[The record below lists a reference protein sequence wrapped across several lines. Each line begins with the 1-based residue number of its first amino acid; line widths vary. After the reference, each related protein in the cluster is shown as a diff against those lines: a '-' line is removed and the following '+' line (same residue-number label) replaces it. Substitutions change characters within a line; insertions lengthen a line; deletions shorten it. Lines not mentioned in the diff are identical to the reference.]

1 MAQAPDREDVEDGIV
16 GSTAAEISES
26 VRDLVER
33 GAYAPG
39 DQLPSVR
46 SLAARLGV
54 NRNTVLAAYR
64 SLVTAR
70 IAATGGRTGTTVL
83 GPAQNP
89 DEGFTPGS
97 VLRDLGSGNPDPAH
111 LPDLAAALAAVT
123 PGHVLYGESVIDA
136 DLAEWATEWIAAD
149 HPRPF
154 RLSITAG
161 AVDAVERLLAQT
173 LVQGDRVG
181 LEDPCFLSS
190 IHTARLAGYVPV
202 AIPVDREGMTVAG
215 LRAALES
222 GARAIVCTPRAHNPT
237 GVGTSPARARELRE
251 VLADH
256 PHVLVIEDDHFS
268 MLAPTPYESI
278 IAPTQQRWAL
288 VRSVSKF
295 LGPDMRLAVTA
306 SDRVTAQRLALR
318 LSPGTMWVSHVMQR
332 LAATMLRDDETR
344 ELIIEAGAHYAGRNR
359 LFVSMLAEQGM
370 HAQADSGLNVWV
382 DVRDD
387 ATEISRRLASRG
399 WLVRPGSEFALDPGS
414 SQGST
419 QLRLTVHT
427 LDDAEMQRLV
437 DDLVGVA
444 GGSSA
449 AGVEA

>member
-111 LPDLAAALAAVT
+111 LPDLTAAFAAVT

-437 DDLVGVA
+437 DDLVAVA
-444 GGSSA
+444 GDSSA

>member
-1 MAQAPDREDVEDGIV
+1 MAQARDREDVSDRIG
-16 GSTAAEISES
+16 GSTAADISES

-33 GAYAPG
+33 GELAPG
-39 DQLPSVR
+39 DHLPSVR
-46 SLAARLGV
+46 ALATRLGV

-70 IAATGGRTGTTVL
+70 IASTGGRTGTTIL
-83 GPAQNP
+83 GPTQNP
-89 DEGFTPGS
+89 DEGFTAGT
-97 VLRDLGSGNPDPAH
+97 VLRDIGSGNPDAAH
-111 LPDLAAALAAVT
+111 LPDLARAFTAVE
-123 PGHVLYGESVIDA
+123 PAHVLYGESVIDPG
-136 DLAEWATEWIAAD
+136 LAEWATEWIAED

-161 AVDAVERLLAQT
+161 AVDAVERLLAQS

-190 IHTARLAGYVPV
+190 IHTARLAGYTPV
-202 AIPVDREGMTVAG
+202 AIPVDREGMTAKG

-237 GVGTSPARARELRE
+237 GVAVTAARAMALRE

-268 MLAPTPYESI
+268 LLAATPYSSI
-278 IAPTQQRWAL
+278 IAPSHQRWAL

-306 SDRVTAQRLALR
+306 SDAVTAERMARR

-332 LAATMLRDDETR
+332 LAAAMLRDTTTQS
-344 ELIIEAGAHYAGRNR
+344 LISRAGAHYAARNR
-359 LFVSMLAEQGM
+359 AFVALLTERGV
-370 HAQADSGLNVWV
+370 HAQGDDGLNVWV
-382 DVRDD
+382 DVEGD
-387 ATEISRRLASRG
+387 AAEAARRLALRG
-399 WLVRPGSEFALDPGS
+399 WLVRSGAEFALEPAAAARTS
-414 SQGST
+414 H
-419 QLRLTVHT
+419 LRLTVHD
-427 LDDAEMQRLV
+427 LGDADAQRLA
-437 DDLVGVA
+437 DDLREAIVGA
-444 GGSSA
+444 TP
-449 AGVEA
+449 

>member
-1 MAQAPDREDVEDGIV
+1 MAQATDREDVSAGIS

-70 IAATGGRTGTTVL
+70 IAVTGGRTGTTVL
-83 GPAQNP
+83 GPEQNP

-97 VLRDLGSGNPDPAH
+97 VLRDIGSGNPDAAH
-111 LPDLAAALAAVT
+111 LPDLATAFASVT
-123 PGHVLYGESVIDA
+123 PSHVLYGESVIDA
-136 DLAEWATEWIAAD
+136 DLAEWATQWIATD

-202 AIPVDREGMTVAG
+202 AIPVDREGMTVEG
-215 LRAALES
+215 LRIALES

-237 GVGTSPARARELRE
+237 GVGTSAARALELRE
-251 VLADH
+251 VLVDH
-256 PHVLVIEDDHFS
+256 PHVLLIEDDHFS
-268 MLAPTPYESI
+268 LLDPTPYSSI
-278 IAPTQQRWAL
+278 IAPTHQRWAL

-306 SDRVTAQRLALR
+306 SDPVTAHRLALR

-332 LAATMLRDDETR
+332 LAAGMLRDEATQK
-344 ELIIEAGAHYAGRNR
+344 LIVEAGEHYARRNAM
-359 LFVSMLAEQGM
+359 FVSKLVAHGLQV
-370 HAQADSGLNVWV
+370 QSDSGLNVWV
-382 DVRDD
+382 DVRED
-387 ATEISRRLASRG
+387 ATEVSRRLAPRG
-399 WLVRPGSEFALDPGS
+399 WLVRPGTEFAIDPATSPGS
-414 SQGST
+414 T
-419 QLRLTVHT
+419 HLRLTVHD
-427 LDDAEMQRLV
+427 LDDADMQRLV
-437 DDLVGVA
+437 DDLIAVVGGA
-444 GGSSA
+444 SPFGA
-449 AGVEA
+449 AA

>member
-1 MAQAPDREDVEDGIV
+1 M
-16 GSTAAEISES
+16 
-26 VRDLVER
+26 RDLVER

-111 LPDLAAALAAVT
+111 LPDLAAAFAAVT

-437 DDLVGVA
+437 DDLVGVV

-449 AGVEA
+449 AGAEA

>member
-1 MAQAPDREDVEDGIV
+1 MVPAGDLDDVSHGIA
-16 GSTAAEISES
+16 GATAAEISES

-33 GAYAPG
+33 GEFAPG
-39 DQLPSVR
+39 DHLPSVR
-46 SLAARLGV
+46 ALAAHLGV

-64 SLVTAR
+64 ALVVAR

-83 GPAQNP
+83 GPEQNA

-97 VLRDLGSGNPDPAH
+97 VLRDIGSGNPDPAR
-111 LPDLAAALAAVT
+111 LPDLAAAFAAVT
-123 PGHVLYGESVIDA
+123 PGHVLYGESVIDP

-149 HPRPF
+149 HPRAF
-154 RLSITAG
+154 RLSVTAG

-190 IHTARLAGYVPV
+190 IHTARLAGYTPVP
-202 AIPVDREGMTVAG
+202 IPVDREGMTVQG

-222 GARAIVCTPRAHNPT
+222 GARAIVCTPRAQNPT

-268 MLAPTPYESI
+268 LLAPEPYSSI
-278 IAPTQQRWAL
+278 IAPTHERWAL

-295 LGPDMRLAVTA
+295 LGPDMRLAITA
-306 SDRVTAQRLALR
+306 SDPVTAQRLARR

-332 LAATMLRDDETR
+332 LAAAMLRDEGTR
-344 ELIIEAGAHYAGRNR
+344 TRIAEAGEHYVRRNR
-359 LFVSMLAEQGM
+359 AFLSLLGVRGVP
-370 HAQADSGLNVWV
+370 AQSDGGLNVWT
-382 DVRDD
+382 DVRHD
-387 ATEISRRLASRG
+387 AAEVGRRLATRG
-399 WLVRPGSEFALDPGS
+399 WLARSGDEFALEPGS
-414 SQGST
+414 SAGST
-419 QLRLTVHT
+419 RLRLTVHD
-427 LDDAEMQRLV
+427 LDDADQRRLA
-437 DDLVGVA
+437 DDLAAAVREARSA
-444 GGSSA
+444 GADG
-449 AGVEA
+449 

>member
-1 MAQAPDREDVEDGIV
+1 MIQAGDREDVSDGIA

-33 GAYAPG
+33 GAFAPG
-39 DQLPSVR
+39 DHLPSVR
-46 SLAARLGV
+46 SLATRLGV

-83 GPAQNP
+83 GPEQNP

-97 VLRDLGSGNPDPAH
+97 VLRDIGSGNPDAAY
-111 LPDLAAALAAVT
+111 LPDLAAAFASVA
-123 PGHVLYGESVIDA
+123 PAHVLYGESVIDPA
-136 DLAEWATEWIAAD
+136 LAEWATEWIAAD
-149 HPRPF
+149 HPRAF

-173 LVQGDRVG
+173 LVQGDRLG

-190 IHTARLAGYVPV
+190 IHTARLAGYAPV
-202 AIPVDREGMTVAG
+202 AVPVDREGMTAAG

-222 GARAIVCTPRAHNPT
+222 GVRAVVCTPRAHNPT
-237 GVGTSPARARELRE
+237 GVGITAARAKELRE

-268 MLAPTPYESI
+268 LLAPTPYSSI
-278 IAPTQQRWAL
+278 IAPTHQRWAL

-306 SDRVTAQRLALR
+306 SDPVTAHRLALR

-332 LAATMLRDDETR
+332 LAAGMLRDEATQGR
-344 ELIIEAGAHYAGRNR
+344 IAEAGAHYAERND
-359 LFVSMLAEQGM
+359 LFVSMLAGRGVQ
-370 HAQADSGLNVWV
+370 AQSDGGLNVWV

-387 ATEISRRLASRG
+387 AAAVGQRLALHG
-399 WLVRPGSEFALDPGS
+399 WLVRSGAEFALDPGS
-414 SQGST
+414 SRGST
-419 QLRLTVHT
+419 HLRLTVHD
-427 LDDAEMQRLV
+427 LDDADLLRLA
-437 DDLVGVA
+437 DDIDA
-444 GGSSA
+444 AIGGSIPSGPA
-449 AGVEA
+449 A

>member
-1 MAQAPDREDVEDGIV
+1 MAQAPDREEVSEAIV

-39 DQLPSVR
+39 DQLPPVR

-83 GPAQNP
+83 GPAENH

-97 VLRDLGSGNPDPAH
+97 VLRDIGSGNPDAAR
-111 LPDLAAALAAVT
+111 LPDLAAAFATVT
-123 PGHVLYGESVIDA
+123 PGHVLYGESVIDP
-136 DLAEWATEWIAAD
+136 DLAEWATDWIAAD

-237 GVGTSPARARELRE
+237 GVGTSAARALALRE

-268 MLAPTPYESI
+268 LLDPTPYASI

-306 SDRVTAQRLALR
+306 SDPVTARRLALR

-332 LAATMLRDDETR
+332 LAAAMLRDDEVQR
-344 ELIIEAGAHYAGRNR
+344 SIVAAGEHYAGRNEA
-359 LFVSMLAEQGM
+359 FVSKLDARGVQ
-370 HAQADSGLNVWV
+370 AQADSGLNVWV

-387 ATEISRRLASRG
+387 ATKVGRRLASRG
-399 WLVRPGSEFALDPGS
+399 WLVRPGSEFALDTES
-414 SQGST
+414 AQGST
-419 QLRLTVHT
+419 HLRLTVHA
-427 LDDAEMQRLV
+427 LDDAEAQRLV
-437 DDLVGVA
+437 DDLVAVA
-444 GGSSA
+444 GGSHSSGA
-449 AGVEA
+449 DA

>member
-1 MAQAPDREDVEDGIV
+1 MARAPDREDVEDGIV

-111 LPDLAAALAAVT
+111 LPDLAAAFAAVT

-202 AIPVDREGMTVAG
+202 TIPVDREGMTVAG

-359 LFVSMLAEQGM
+359 LFVSMLVEQGM

>member
-1 MAQAPDREDVEDGIV
+1 MAQAPDREDISAGIV

-33 GAYAPG
+33 GAYSAG

-83 GPAQNP
+83 GPAQNA

-97 VLRDLGSGNPDPAH
+97 VLRDIGSGNPDAAH
-111 LPDLAAALAAVT
+111 LPDLAAAFATVA
-123 PGHVLYGESVIDA
+123 PGHVLYGESVIDP

-149 HPRPF
+149 HQRPF

-161 AVDAVERLLAQT
+161 AVDAVERLLSQT

-190 IHTARLAGYVPV
+190 IHTARLAGYAPV
-202 AIPVDREGMTVAG
+202 AIPVDGEGMTVAG
-215 LRAALES
+215 LRSALES

-237 GVGTSPARARELRE
+237 GIGTSAARALQLRE
-251 VLADH
+251 VLAEH

-268 MLAPTPYESI
+268 LLAPTPYVSI

-306 SDRVTAQRLALR
+306 SDPVTAQRLARR

-332 LAATMLRDDETR
+332 LAAGMLRDEDTQR
-344 ELIIEAGAHYAGRNR
+344 LIAEAGEHYARRNA
-359 LFVSMLAEQGM
+359 LFVSALLEKGFS
-370 HAQADSGLNVWV
+370 AQADSGLNVWV
-382 DVRDD
+382 DVRED
-387 ATEISRRLASRG
+387 AAEIGRRLASRG
-399 WLVRPGSEFALDPGS
+399 WLVRPGSEFALDPGDA
-414 SQGST
+414 QGST
-419 QLRLTVHT
+419 HLRLTVHA

-437 DDLVGVA
+437 DDLVAVA
-444 GGSSA
+444 GAPRPSG
-449 AGVEA
+449 AGA

>member
-1 MAQAPDREDVEDGIV
+1 MAQTDGREDVALGIE

-33 GAYAPG
+33 GAYVPG
-39 DQLPSVR
+39 DHLPSVR

-83 GPAQNP
+83 GAQQNA
-89 DEGFTPGS
+89 DEGFTAGT
-97 VLRDLGSGNPDPAH
+97 VLRDIGSGNPDVSR
-111 LPDLAAALAAVT
+111 LPDLAAAFAAVT
-123 PGHVLYGESVIDA
+123 PAHVLYGESVIDP
-136 DLAEWATEWIAAD
+136 DLAAWATEWIAAD

-190 IHTARLAGYVPV
+190 IHTARLAGYTPV
-202 AIPVDREGMTVAG
+202 AIPVDAEGITVAG

-222 GARAIVCTPRAHNPT
+222 GVRAIVCTPRAHNPT
-237 GVGTSPARARELRE
+237 GAGITAARAQELRA
-251 VLADH
+251 VLAEH

-268 MLAPTPYESI
+268 LLAPTPYASI
-278 IAPTQQRWAL
+278 IAPTQERWAL

-306 SDRVTAQRLALR
+306 SDPVTAQRLALR

-332 LAATMLRDDETR
+332 LAAGMLRDAGTQ
-344 ELIIEAGAHYAGRNR
+344 ELIAAAGAHYAARNDH
-359 LFVSMLAEQGM
+359 FVSMLEARGFL
-370 HAQADSGLNVWV
+370 AQSAGGLNVWV

-387 ATEISRRLASRG
+387 AVEVARRLAPRG
-399 WLVRPGSEFALDPGS
+399 WLVRSGAEFALEPGS
-414 SQGST
+414 SPGAT
-419 QLRLTVHT
+419 HLRLTVHD
-427 LDDAEMQRLV
+427 LDDADMGRLV
-437 DDLVGVA
+437 DDLSVA
-444 GGSSA
+444 VSSP
-449 AGVEA
+449 AGAQA

>member
-33 GAYAPG
+33 GAYGPG

-111 LPDLAAALAAVT
+111 LPDLAAAFAAVT

-344 ELIIEAGAHYAGRNR
+344 ELVIEAGAHYAGRNR
-359 LFVSMLAEQGM
+359 LFVSMLVEQGM

-419 QLRLTVHT
+419 HLRLTVHT

-437 DDLVGVA
+437 DDLVGLA

-449 AGVEA
+449 AGVDA

>member
-1 MAQAPDREDVEDGIV
+1 MAQTDHRDDVSLGIV

-33 GAYAPG
+33 GDYAPG
-39 DQLPSVR
+39 DHLPSVR

-83 GPAQNP
+83 GAEQNA
-89 DEGFTPGS
+89 DEGFTAGT
-97 VLRDLGSGNPDPAH
+97 VLRDIGSGNPDVSR
-111 LPDLAAALAAVT
+111 LPDLAAAFAAVT
-123 PGHVLYGESVIDA
+123 PVHVLYGESVIDP
-136 DLAEWATEWIAAD
+136 DLAAWATEWIAAD

-190 IHTARLAGYVPV
+190 IHTARLAGYTPV
-202 AIPVDREGMTVAG
+202 AIPVDAEGITAAG

-222 GARAIVCTPRAHNPT
+222 GVRAVVCTPRAHNPT
-237 GVGTSPARARELRE
+237 GAGITAARAQELRA
-251 VLADH
+251 VLAEH

-268 MLAPTPYESI
+268 LLAPTPYASI
-278 IAPTQQRWAL
+278 IAPTQERWAL

-295 LGPDMRLAVTA
+295 LGPDLRLAVTA
-306 SDRVTAQRLALR
+306 SDPVTAQRLALR

-332 LAATMLRDDETR
+332 LAAGMLRDADTQ
-344 ELIIEAGAHYAGRNR
+344 ELIGAAGEHYAARNHR
-359 LFVSMLAEQGM
+359 FVSMLAERGFA
-370 HAQADSGLNVWV
+370 AQSVGGLNVWV

-387 ATEISRRLASRG
+387 GAEVARRLAPRG
-399 WLVRPGSEFALDPGS
+399 WLVRSGAEFALEPGS
-414 SQGST
+414 SPGDT
-419 QLRLTVHT
+419 HLRLTVHD
-427 LDDAEMQRLV
+427 LDDAEMGRLV
-437 DDLVGVA
+437 DDL
-444 GGSSA
+444 SA
-449 AGVEA
+449 AVSSPSGVGA

>member
-1 MAQAPDREDVEDGIV
+1 MAQAPDRDDVSEGIA

-39 DQLPSVR
+39 DLLPSVR
-46 SLAARLGV
+46 ALAARLGV

-70 IAATGGRTGTTVL
+70 IAATSGRTGTTVL
-83 GPAQNP
+83 GPEQST

-97 VLRDLGSGNPDPAH
+97 VLRDIGSGNPDAAH
-111 LPDLAAALAAVT
+111 LPDLAAAFSTVT
-123 PGHVLYGESVIDA
+123 PTHVLYGESVIDA

-190 IHTARLAGYVPV
+190 IHTARLAGYSPV
-202 AIPVDREGMTVAG
+202 AIPVDREGMTVQG
-215 LRAALES
+215 LRTALES

-237 GVGTSPARARELRE
+237 GVGTSAARAQELRE
-251 VLADH
+251 VLVDH

-268 MLAPTPYESI
+268 LLASTDYSSV
-278 IAPTQQRWAL
+278 IAPTHQRWAL

-306 SDRVTAQRLALR
+306 SDPVTAHRLARR

-332 LAATMLRDDETR
+332 LAAAMLRDEGTQR
-344 ELIIEAGAHYAGRNR
+344 LIAEAGEHYARRNS
-359 LFVSMLAEQGM
+359 LFVSMLVTHGLQV
-370 HAQADSGLNVWV
+370 QSDDGLNVWV
-382 DVRDD
+382 DVRHD
-387 ATEISRRLASRG
+387 ATEVSRRLALRG
-399 WLVRPGSEFALDPGS
+399 WLARPGAEFALDPATSPGS
-414 SQGST
+414 RH
-419 QLRLTVHT
+419 LRLTVHD
-427 LDDAEMQRLV
+427 LDDADLRRLV
-437 DDLVGVA
+437 DDLVAAVGPASPFGAVA
-444 GGSSA
+444 
-449 AGVEA
+449 

>member
-111 LPDLAAALAAVT
+111 LPDLAAAFAAVT

-202 AIPVDREGMTVAG
+202 TIPVDREGMTVAG

-359 LFVSMLAEQGM
+359 LFVSMLVEQGM

>member
-111 LPDLAAALAAVT
+111 LPDLAAAFAAVT

-344 ELIIEAGAHYAGRNR
+344 EFIIEAGAHYAGRNR
-359 LFVSMLAEQGM
+359 LFVSMLVEQGM

>member
-1 MAQAPDREDVEDGIV
+1 MAQTGDRDDVSHGIA

-33 GAYAPG
+33 GAFAPG
-39 DQLPSVR
+39 DHLPPVR
-46 SLAARLGV
+46 SLAAELGV

-83 GPAQNP
+83 GPERNP
-89 DEGFTPGS
+89 DEGFAAGT
-97 VLRDLGSGNPDPAH
+97 VLRDIGSGNPDPAL
-111 LPDLAAALAAVT
+111 LPDLAAAFASVA
-123 PGHVLYGESVIDA
+123 PAHVLYGESVIDPQ
-136 DLAEWATEWIAAD
+136 LAEWATEWMAAD
-149 HPRPF
+149 HPRAF
-154 RLSITAG
+154 RLSVTAG

-202 AIPVDREGMTVAG
+202 AIPVDREGMTVDG
-215 LRAALES
+215 VRAALES

-237 GVGTSPARARELRE
+237 GVGITADRARQLRE

-268 MLAPTPYESI
+268 LLAPTPYSSI
-278 IAPTQQRWAL
+278 IAPSHQRWAL

-295 LGPDMRLAVTA
+295 LGPDMRLAITA
-306 SDRVTAQRLALR
+306 SDPVTAQRLALR

-332 LAATMLRDDETR
+332 LAAGMLRDPGTQQR
-344 ELIIEAGAHYAGRNR
+344 IAAAGEHYARRNGD
-359 LFVSMLAEQGM
+359 FVSLLAAREVR
-370 HAQADSGLNVWV
+370 AQSDGGLNVWV
-382 DVRDD
+382 DVRGDVV
-387 ATEISRRLASRG
+387 EVGRRLALRG
-399 WLVRPGSEFALDPGS
+399 WLGRSGDEFALEPGS
-414 SQGST
+414 STGAT
-419 QLRLTVHT
+419 HLRLTVHD
-427 LDDAEMQRLV
+427 LDPEEQRRLA
-437 DDLVGVA
+437 DDLAAAV
-444 GGSSA
+444 GGSGA
-449 AGVEA
+449 DGAVG

>member
-1 MAQAPDREDVEDGIV
+1 MAQAPDREDLEDGIV

-111 LPDLAAALAAVT
+111 LPDLAAAFAAVT

-359 LFVSMLAEQGM
+359 LFVSMLVEQGM

>member
-1 MAQAPDREDVEDGIV
+1 MAQAPDREDVADGIV
-16 GSTAAEISES
+16 GATAVEISES

-39 DQLPSVR
+39 DHLPPVR
-46 SLAARLGV
+46 ALAARLGV

-70 IAATGGRTGTTVL
+70 IAATSGRTGTTIL
-83 GPAQNP
+83 GPEQNA

-97 VLRDLGSGNPDPAH
+97 VLRDIGSGNPDAAH
-111 LPDLAAALAAVT
+111 LPDLAAAFSTVT
-123 PGHVLYGESVIDA
+123 PAHVLYGESVIDA
-136 DLAEWATEWIAAD
+136 DLAEWATEWIAVD

-190 IHTARLAGYVPV
+190 IHTARLAGYTPV
-202 AIPVDREGMTVAG
+202 AIPVDREGMTVQG

-237 GVGTSPARARELRE
+237 GVGTSASRAQELRE
-251 VLADH
+251 VLDDH

-268 MLAPTPYESI
+268 LLAPTPYSSI
-278 IAPTQQRWAL
+278 IAPSHQRWAL

-306 SDRVTAQRLALR
+306 SDPVTAHRLALR

-332 LAATMLRDDETR
+332 LAAGMLRDEGTQR
-344 ELIIEAGAHYAGRNR
+344 LITEAGAHYAARNS
-359 LFVSMLAEQGM
+359 LFVSMLEAEGLP
-370 HAQADSGLNVWV
+370 AQSDGGLNVWV

-387 ATEISRRLASRG
+387 AIDISRRLAPRG
-399 WLVRPGSEFALDPGS
+399 WLVRPGSEFALDPATS
-414 SQGST
+414 PGST
-419 QLRLTVHT
+419 HLRLTVHD
-427 LDDAEMQRLV
+427 LDDADLRRLV
-437 DDLVGVA
+437 DDLVAVVRP
-444 GGSSA
+444 SSPFGA
-449 AGVEA
+449 AA

>member
-111 LPDLAAALAAVT
+111 LPDLAAAFAAVT

-359 LFVSMLAEQGM
+359 LFVSMLVEQGM

>member
-111 LPDLAAALAAVT
+111 LPDLAAAFAAVT

-359 LFVSMLAEQGM
+359 LFVSMLVEQGM
-370 HAQADSGLNVWV
+370 HAQTDSGLNVWV

>member
-33 GAYAPG
+33 GTYAPG

-111 LPDLAAALAAVT
+111 LPDLAAAFAAVT

-154 RLSITAG
+154 RLSITTG

-437 DDLVGVA
+437 DDLVGVV

-449 AGVEA
+449 AGAEA

>member
-1 MAQAPDREDVEDGIV
+1 MAQAPDREDLEDGIV

-111 LPDLAAALAAVT
+111 LPDLAAAFAAVT

-437 DDLVGVA
+437 DDLVGVV

-449 AGVEA
+449 AGAEA

>member
-111 LPDLAAALAAVT
+111 LPDLAAAFAAVT

-154 RLSITAG
+154 RLSITSG

-359 LFVSMLAEQGM
+359 LFVSMLVEQGM